1 MLIDIENFKKII
13 SEISKEITKN
23 NEEFI
28 KVPFKTVAYYAQLKD

>member
-1 MLIDIENFKKII
+1 MKTLRKLY
-13 SEISKEITKN
+13 EISKEITKN